1 MTRLL
6 DTARGA
12 DNPMTIGRP
21 QMEKQIRGYNEGGA
35 AQDEATLSEI
45 ADGPKEP
52 LTLEQRIKLALG
64 ELRAARNSPL
74 ISATPKTFD
83 TDFAKYKAQL
93 KGILGGGVTARPS
106 IWDML
111 SDLGAGV
118 LSEDPSAGAYR
129 GLGKGFS
136 LFNER
141 AKKIRDSRIALN
153 QQVGMKALELARDD
167 EQKASDYISE
177 MNLKRIEAANKP
189 LDLVTFSYRNPETGE
204 MSSID
209 VNQNNPAEVTL
220 VQSLPDAKLVT
231 TPENQVS
238 VSNISGAD
246 PLANKV
252 ATDLAAQLEGF
263 NVTAAEANLLQD
275 NLNALENAAKR
286 IDYNIGTLQDKT
298 LSLRSWGQALG
309 FRFDPD
315 IGEQELINS
324 INVRLALSLIAM
336 TKGPISDSEMKLFIR
351 GMPGLGTSPEGFR
364 LQIAYMRRMAN
375 YQQKFYEDFLADD
388 ELQAII
394 EADRS
399 EYNIFQK
406 NNAVNQ
412 WKRNWRAN
420 NALPF
425 DRGDWTQMAAGGN
438 SPFANSEWN
447 DLSEAEKSKR
457 LSVADSLYN
466 EARNKLNTGAGSGN
480 RTVRGPRRGD

>member
-1 MTRLL
+1 
-6 DTARGA
+6 
-12 DNPMTIGRP
+12 
-21 QMEKQIRGYNEGGA
+21 
-35 AQDEATLSEI
+35 
-45 ADGPKEP
+45 
-52 LTLEQRIKLALG
+52 
-64 ELRAARNSPL
+64 
-74 ISATPKTFD
+74 
-83 TDFAKYKAQL
+83 
-93 KGILGGGVTARPS
+93 
-106 IWDML
+106 
-111 SDLGAGV
+111 
-118 LSEDPSAGAYR
+118 
-129 GLGKGFS
+129 
-136 LFNER
+136 
-141 AKKIRDSRIALN
+141 
-153 QQVGMKALELARDD
+153 
-167 EQKASDYISE
+167 
-177 MNLKRIEAANKP
+177 
-189 LDLVTFSYRNPETGE
+189 